1 MDFVHKVSSNRPRYK
16 QIYDEISTAM
26 HENTSLNGA
35 TVSLKSLE
43 KIFQTSKTPI
53 YQALQMLEVS
63 GYATEFEKKASY
75 ILHQNKNK
83 IKSKTQ
89 RTLLREHELKLFL
102 KRL

>member
-1 MDFVHKVSSNRPRYK
+1 MDNYSAIKRVLMDFVHKVSSNRPRYK

-63 GYATEFEKKASY
+63 GYATRIEKKHLTFC
-75 ILHQNKNK
+75 IKTK
-83 IKSKTQ
+83 IN
-89 RTLLREHELKLFL
+89 
-102 KRL
+102 